1 MTDTVTIKNGQYVL
15 FDGFKAVDFFR
26 VRMLH
31 SSIGLYI
38 KTNGQIIPT
47 RGMGITKMLALA
59 TKYTGRKYKVTQ
71 KQNALDDLALLI
83 DQKRSELNIVSK

>member
-1 MTDTVTIKNGQYVL
+1 MNDTVTIKNGEYVSY
-15 FDGFKAVDFFR
+15 DGPKAVDFFR

-38 KTNGQIIPT
+38 KTDGQVIPT
-47 RGMGITKMLALA
+47 RGMGITKMLSMASQ
-59 TKYTGRKYKVTQ
+59 YTGKKYKLTQ